1 METFWSTQLVHVAAN
16 RADASWNHHS
26 FLDCKSAF
34 LDITTHSIGIYT
46 TILYTFSIIK
56 TQFPFH
62 GNGAMQSL
70 CWAQGQYLEMVR
82 PKTTFEAMA
91 RSEGMSSGS
100 IALRHTQT
108 PWLIWLGDFESTV
121 SEQPGEAFGV
131 ERQSWKCNHQAAR
144 RWSWWHNHFRHRQK
158 YQKFVISFI
167 GFGLVKITDVSN
179 NRRLSPFEIV
189 CALSDS
195 TDVINMSCMP
205 QRGSHKESDRQHKVC
220 ALKAGFAG
228 FCAWFCLVKRR

>member
-1 METFWSTQLVHVAAN
+1 VETFWSTQLVHVAAN

-121 SEQPGEAFGV
+121 SEQPLAKPSG
-131 ERQSWKCNHQAAR
+131 WKGNLENAIIRPLADGR
-144 RWSWWHNHFRHRQK
+144 GDTTTSGTGRNIRNLSLVLLDLVWSR
-158 YQKFVISFI
+158 
-167 GFGLVKITDVSN
+167 
-179 NRRLSPFEIV
+179 
-189 CALSDS
+189 
-195 TDVINMSCMP
+195 
-205 QRGSHKESDRQHKVC
+205 
-220 ALKAGFAG
+220 
-228 FCAWFCLVKRR
+228 